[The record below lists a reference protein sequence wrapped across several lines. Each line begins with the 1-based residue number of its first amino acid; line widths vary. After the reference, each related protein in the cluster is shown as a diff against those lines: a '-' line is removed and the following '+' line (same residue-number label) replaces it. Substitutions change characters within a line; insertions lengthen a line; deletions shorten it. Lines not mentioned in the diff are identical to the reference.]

1 MMTVAHCTHSF
12 TTTPVHSFALAC
24 LLFSGHSIYFC
35 PCGIMFPAPSAGASA
50 PTVPTTGPGPAAVAR
65 EAALAAR
72 EAAADALWNQA
83 QAQLHFQGQLQAWL
97 DGEDRRQDAR
107 ELSQDAREAAL
118 DARIQDCEA
127 ERLSLRGWRQELD
140 SWDAHL
146 REKHAFLVREGEE
159 LNRRR
164 VEMGIDSPGVATPI
178 ASPGVAS
185 HGSVYSPVPPSSSPA
200 PPPDPNDLR

>member
-1 MMTVAHCTHSF
+1 
-12 TTTPVHSFALAC
+12 
-24 LLFSGHSIYFC
+24 
-35 PCGIMFPAPSAGASA
+35 MFPAPSAGASA
-50 PTVPTTGPGPAAVAR
+50 PAVPTTGPGPAAVAR

-118 DARIQDCEA
+118 DARIQDCED
-127 ERLSLRGWRQELD
+127 ERLSLRGWRQELVR
-140 SWDAHL
+140 WDAQL
-146 REKHAFLVREGEE
+146 EEKRAFLVRVSEGLE
-159 LNRRR
+159 RRR
-164 VEMGIDSPGVATPI
+164 VELGIPSPG
-178 ASPGVAS
+178 S
-185 HGSVYSPVPPSSSPA
+185 SVYSPVPPSSSPA

>member
-12 TTTPVHSFALAC
+12 TTIPVLSFTLSR
-24 LLFSGHSIYFC
+24 LLFSGHSLHFC
-35 PCGIMFPAPSAGASA
+35 PSGIMFPAPSAGASA

-118 DARIQDCEA
+118 DARIQACEA
-127 ERLSLRGWRQELD
+127 ERLSLRGWMQELD
-140 SWDAHL
+140 SWTL
-146 REKHAFLVREGEE
+146 ISER
-159 LNRRR
+159 N
-164 VEMGIDSPGVATPI
+164 M
-178 ASPGVAS
+178 
-185 HGSVYSPVPPSSSPA
+185 PS
-200 PPPDPNDLR
+200 L